1 MKISCFWLLVILY
14 LLSLCVVIPFRMQDR
29 YLTPDEQAY
38 TETVFIDHAKTHGIL
53 LNSVDGAIGVRYL
66 VAAYY
71 FNYTNLLGGRCL
83 IFVINIIVLIS
94 VLFVFWR
101 DCRHEL
107 CVDPVKYFALL
118 FMLPSVVFFS
128 LAALRDIYIYAIAI
142 FMLNR
147 VGRAGSGLDLLATGA
162 MVIFLLISPFYAFLS
177 GIAWF
182 LSKMRLNVV
191 RFAIIAYYILFLILI
206 IGPYLDIGEYISYL
220 NNQNIPA
227 AHLSYLQLGVL
238 GGASSAETYSNA
250 AVILANI
257 SLSLMPYILLRNV
270 VGMLDWVFFIQSM
283 FMLILIP
290 FFIRR
295 LFRVRLFF
303 LNDAR
308 FRFSICCMLL
318 FYPLLFKEKD
328 ASTIIRHSMVMFPYF
343 LYIVLATRKR
353 ILRKIIDWKRL
364 I

>member
-1 MKISCFWLLVILY
+1 MKISYFWLLVLLY
-14 LLSLCVVIPFRMQDR
+14 LLSLCVVVPFRMQDR
-29 YLTPDEQAY
+29 YLTPDEKAY
-38 TETVFIDHAKTHGIL
+38 TETVFIDRAKTNGIL
-53 LNSVDGAIGVRYL
+53 LNSVDGAIGLRYV

-71 FNYTNLLGGRCL
+71 FYYINLLQGRYL
-83 IFVINIIVLIS
+83 IFVINVIVLTS

-107 CVDPVKYFALL
+107 SVDPVKYFAFL

-128 LAALRDIYIYAIAI
+128 LAALRDIYVYAIAI

-147 VGRAGSGLDLLATGA
+147 VGRAGGGLDLLAAGA
-162 MVIFLLISPFYAFLS
+162 MVVFLLISPLYAFLS

-191 RFAIIAYYILFLILI
+191 RFAIIVYYILFFILI
-206 IGPYLDIGEYISYL
+206 IGPYLDIGEQIIHSV
-220 NNQNIPA
+220 
-227 AHLSYLQLGVL
+227 HLSYLQLGVL
-238 GGASSAETYSNA
+238 GGTSSSETYSNA

-257 SLSLMPYILLRNV
+257 ALSLMPYILLRNV

-283 FMLILIP
+283 FMLILMP
-290 FFIRR
+290 FFIRN

-303 LNDAR
+303 LNDVR

-318 FYPLLFKEKD
+318 IYPLLFKEKD
-328 ASTIIRHSMVMFPYF
+328 ASTMIRHSMVMFPYF
-343 LYIVLATRKR
+343 FYIALATRKR
-353 ILRKIIDWKRL
+353 ICGRQ
-364 I
+364 